1 MAHKKNK
8 KRKTAYQKMDDFET
22 HFNVVMKRAKTNYI
36 TQDVAEWIMLNF
48 LMVIDE
54 YFARNEDS
62 KSFTKEQ
69 KVRMLARL
77 ACMIDENLTPVLHKV
92 SNDKVFNVDY
102 DGMAVDWGIIE
113 KGEHLMYRQQKADG
127 GKKRL
132 QAMVVSKNGVA
143 EMEKLT
149 SDLTEEMEGILQQLS
164 LGGTP
169 GKA

>member
-1 MAHKKNK
+1 
-8 KRKTAYQKMDDFET
+8 
-22 HFNVVMKRAKTNYI
+22 
-36 TQDVAEWIMLNF
+36 
-48 LMVIDE
+48 
-54 YFARNEDS
+54 
-62 KSFTKEQ
+62 
-69 KVRMLARL
+69 
-77 ACMIDENLTPVLHKV
+77 
-92 SNDKVFNVDY
+92 
-102 DGMAVDWGIIE
+102 
-113 KGEHLMYRQQKADG
+113 MYRQQKADG